1 MFNSLNGM
9 SVPENAPNEMSLVIG
24 PTEVADVMIGKVVTL
39 SPHHSFNDVAN
50 LMNDR
55 YFRHCVVVDQAG
67 VVIGVISDRDI
78 LRTLARNPNSRSKS
92 LDQIMTKQPVTVKR
106 NTAIIDA
113 VGKCSPSA
121 SIACRSLMT
130 TGGCAESLPPPI
142 CSNRTSSS
150 RTRAEASAL
159 VIVLHIVDSRRSCV
173 IGSRWRR
180 RIAVIVKPE
189 GEKT

>member
-9 SVPENAPNEMSLVIG
+9 AVPQNAPKEMSLVIG
-24 PTEVADVMIGKVVTL
+24 PTEVADVMTGKVVTL

-55 YFRHCVVVDQAG
+55 YFRHCVVVDQTG
-67 VVIGVISDRDI
+67 VVVGVISDRDI

-113 VGKCSPSA
+113 VGKMLAKRINC
-121 SIACRSLMT
+121 
-130 TGGCAESLPPPI
+130 LPVI
-142 CSNRTSSS
+142 DDDGRVCGIVTSTDLLKSYQQLL
-150 RTRAEASAL
+150 EL
-159 VIVLHIVDSRRSCV
+159 VQKQAR
-173 IGSRWRR
+173 
-180 RIAVIVKPE
+180 
-189 GEKT
+189 

>member
-24 PTEVADVMIGKVVTL
+24 PTEVADVMTGKVVTL

-67 VVIGVISDRDI
+67 VVVGVISDRDI

-113 VGKCSPSA
+113 VGKNA
-121 SIACRSLMT
+121 RQAHQ
-130 TGGCAESLPPPI
+130 LP
-142 CSNRTSSS
+142 
-150 RTRAEASAL
+150 AG
-159 VIVLHIVDSRRSCV
+159 H
-173 IGSRWRR
+173 
-180 RIAVIVKPE
+180 
-189 GEKT
+189 

>member
-39 SPHHSFNDVAN
+39 SPHHNFNDVAN

-55 YFRHCVVVDQAG
+55 YFRHCVVVDQGG

-78 LRTLARNPNSRSKS
+78 LRALARNPNSRSKS

-113 VGKCSPSA
+113 VGKMLAKRINC
-121 SIACRSLMT
+121 
-130 TGGCAESLPPPI
+130 LPVI
-142 CSNRTSSS
+142 DDEGRVCGIVTSTDLLKSYQQLL
-150 RTRAEASAL
+150 EL
-159 VIVLHIVDSRRSCV
+159 VQKQAR
-173 IGSRWRR
+173 
-180 RIAVIVKPE
+180 
-189 GEKT
+189 